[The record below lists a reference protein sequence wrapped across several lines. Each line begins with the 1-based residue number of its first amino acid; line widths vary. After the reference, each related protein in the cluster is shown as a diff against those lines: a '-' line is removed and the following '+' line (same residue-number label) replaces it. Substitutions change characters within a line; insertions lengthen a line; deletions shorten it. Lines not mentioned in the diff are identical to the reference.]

1 MERLNVNIPA
11 AARSSLRQLAK
22 EESTTEGE
30 LARALLLEALARVER
45 RRWLEQDAQA
55 ATPERKARDV
65 RMLEALDRWSAP
77 GAEKIKRSKGR

>member
-11 AARSSLRQLAK
+11 AARTSLRQLAK

-45 RRWLEQDAQA
+45 RRWLEQAARA

-65 RMLEALDRWSAP
+65 QMLEALDRWSAP
-77 GAEKIKRSKGR
+77 PAQKGSKKR